1 MVYIY
6 GGGFYSTLQ
15 CLFIPLN
22 LTSTGGASF
31 FYGGDLLVKHS
42 VARVCTSL
50 DPDQL
55 STLLVLGI
63 IHREHQS
70 YSCP

>member
-1 MVYIY
+1 MVWIY

-22 LTSTGGASF
+22 LKSTGGTSSI
-31 FYGGDLLVKHS
+31 YGGDLLVKQS

-70 YSCP
+70 YLCP